1 MNINQQNCL
10 NSLNKVNYTKVR
22 EIVKRIFA
30 PFA

>member
-10 NSLNKVNYTKVR
+10 NSLNKVNCTKVR